1 MFNWQIPLRTIY
13 REVID
18 FRLEANANNYVQ
30 AGWQSIGLH
39 AEFAEFIRTK
49 KTTFLYRV
57 GWLRGAGEPAHPPS
71 IDEGLPPRIQDF
83 GSSEN

>member
-30 AGWQSIGLH
+30 AGVQSIGLH

-49 KTTFLYRV
+49 KAAFLYRV
-57 GWLRGAGEPAHPPS
+57 GWLVGPVSPPIHQS
-71 IDEGLPPRIQDF
+71 
-83 GSSEN
+83 